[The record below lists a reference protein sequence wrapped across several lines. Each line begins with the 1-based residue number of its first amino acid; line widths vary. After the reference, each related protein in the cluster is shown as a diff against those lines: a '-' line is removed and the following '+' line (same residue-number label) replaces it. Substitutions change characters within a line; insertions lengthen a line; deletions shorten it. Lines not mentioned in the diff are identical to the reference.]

1 MPGSRFV
8 AGLEPTPVV
17 RSGQPRTHT
26 RNCGIQSAHQSLITD
41 VLQVPLPPVR
51 DYLLKPPVEA
61 VVLVRPGAR
70 DVAGF
75 SLIWREGFAHMTDT
89 ICDTKLSFGR
99 VEIRTGVGRRRRW
112 TALEKGRIVA
122 EALNAGVP
130 VAEIARRHD
139 MSSQHLFSWIRAA
152 KEGRLALPADEVA
165 VFVPIVTAAT
175 EVTKAPKAAPST
187 PIEIGIKDF
196 VVRVVPGI
204 DMGLLFDV
212 LRAVKAA
219 A

>member
-1 MPGSRFV
+1 
-8 AGLEPTPVV
+8 
-17 RSGQPRTHT
+17 
-26 RNCGIQSAHQSLITD
+26 
-41 VLQVPLPPVR
+41 
-51 DYLLKPPVEA
+51 
-61 VVLVRPGAR
+61 
-70 DVAGF
+70 
-75 SLIWREGFAHMTDT
+75 MTDT

-165 VFVPIVTAAT
+165 VFVPVAYPVDSGSSRCSVSRGRPREVARTHTRWPGRARFPNSRRHFLTKRAALRSYSNGAGRTASSA
-175 EVTKAPKAAPST
+175 
-187 PIEIGIKDF
+187 
-196 VVRVVPGI
+196 
-204 DMGLLFDV
+204 L
-212 LRAVKAA
+212 AA
-219 A
+219 ASAARRF